1 MTPLFP
7 QIPSHDRPVDSARIP
22 LEPSAFEEFV
32 AVGRSAQCTSIDAIQ
47 ALSPVDVRQ
56 MDTAEQRLAQF
67 RAMFDR
73 EPLHGLFAGI
83 MPRSG
88 EWCPRQS
95 VDFMTVGEWLADE
108 GRRVMASRGE
118 LLRINPFTGVNEHGG
133 LGWHRLVTSR
143 TVASFSHILLEC
155 AQTSLADQC
164 AFWYGA
170 ITLHHMPVIALVD
183 TGNGVIQGVIRVDCT
198 SLSEFDHASALL
210 QQTFASSQNPAMRL
224 DTYSLSLP
232 VASVRL
238 SGCTRSDT
246 GTFQKLLYL
255 RQRQHETF

>member
-1 MTPLFP
+1 MLTPRQGVMTPLFS
-7 QIPSHDRPVDSARIP
+7 QITSHDRPFDTARIP
-22 LEPSAFEEFV
+22 LGPSAFEEYV
-32 AVGRSAQCTSIDAIQ
+32 AGGRSAQCTSMGAVQ

-83 MPRSG
+83 MPHAG
-88 EWCPRQS
+88 EWCPRRG
-95 VDFMTVGEWLADE
+95 VDFMTVGEWLADG

-133 LGWHRLVTSR
+133 LEWHRLVTSR

-164 AFWYGA
+164 AFWWNKAVG
-170 ITLHHMPVIALVD
+170 IMVGSVLHHVPSF
-183 TGNGVIQGVIRVDCT
+183 Q
-198 SLSEFDHASALL
+198 
-210 QQTFASSQNPAMRL
+210 PK
-224 DTYSLSLP
+224 
-232 VASVRL
+232 SVW
-238 SGCTRSDT
+238 
-246 GTFQKLLYL
+246 
-255 RQRQHETF
+255 